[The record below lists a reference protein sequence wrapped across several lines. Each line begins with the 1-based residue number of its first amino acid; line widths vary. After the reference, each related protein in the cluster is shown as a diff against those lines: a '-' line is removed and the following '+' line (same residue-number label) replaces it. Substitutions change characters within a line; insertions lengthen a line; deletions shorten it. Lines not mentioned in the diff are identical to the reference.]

1 MKAKKKEKVD
11 YSIGVLKSTKDKL
24 KAIADKTGMMVYRV
38 IDDVVT
44 AEYER
49 VVKK

>member
-11 YSIGVLKSTKDKL
+11 YSVGVLKSTKDKL
-24 KAIADKTGMMVYRV
+24 KAIADKTGMMVYR
-38 IDDVVT
+38 ILDDLVT
-44 AEYER
+44 DEYDK